1 MCYEVIQWHFF
12 KRSLSNCIYGVS
24 FQRNCGAASV
34 VVVVGGGMVVV
45 VWWWEGRCGGGGGRG
60 GGRGITSPSLRFVG
74 KPFVRVNRELN
85 ASI

>member
-1 MCYEVIQWHFF
+1 M
-12 KRSLSNCIYGVS
+12 
-24 FQRNCGAASV
+24 V